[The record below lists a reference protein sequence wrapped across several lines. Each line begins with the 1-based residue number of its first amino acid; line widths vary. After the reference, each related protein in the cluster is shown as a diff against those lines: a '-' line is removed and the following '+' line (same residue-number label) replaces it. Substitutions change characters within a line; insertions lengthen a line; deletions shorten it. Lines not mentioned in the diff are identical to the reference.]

1 MFLFINVSIAIIMQ
15 KTSAS
20 IAFYYFTPLCSAV
33 KYSDGSVLLDSGKAA
48 IGTLL
53 SKENQYAYLFD
64 ILPVAVAILVDG
76 KLAKLNTAA
85 LHLLEAS
92 DEQLLLGRPVDDFVH
107 PLDQP
112 RSQGRLK
119 KQGDNWANANS
130 KFRVRTSK
138 GNFRMLLVISRAI
151 QFEGRDAVM
160 ISGMDMTHH
169 NEMDEQLRL
178 SEFNFRRL
186 FENMQDVYYRTD
198 VHGVV
203 QKVSP
208 AVSKILGYTP
218 EEIEGKP
225 AETLYPSASDRE
237 AFKKEIMMHGM
248 VNDFPGQMVSK
259 DGRVI
264 DISVNSQAL
273 FDDDGKFAGVEGI
286 CRDVTQRKMLERE
299 LQRLATTDSLTGIA
313 NRRAFLEHAE
323 HIFKSCQ
330 RYQTQMTLMM
340 LDLDF
345 FKNINDEYGHQC
357 GDQALIHFAE
367 TVKVELRESDLFG
380 RLGGEEFCVLL
391 QQADRPEAMLVAE
404 RIRDHIQSMP
414 LSSASGETFSLTVS
428 IGIAIYRAEDD
439 RLGRLLER
447 ADKALYQ
454 AKSHGRNQVIWET
467 C

>member
-1 MFLFINVSIAIIMQ
+1 M
-15 KTSAS
+15 
-20 IAFYYFTPLCSAV
+20 
-33 KYSDGSVLLDSGKAA
+33 
-48 IGTLL
+48 
-53 SKENQYAYLFD
+53 
-64 ILPVAVAILVDG
+64 PVAVAIVADG
-76 KLAKLNTAA
+76 KLVRLNRAA
-85 LHLLEAS
+85 VQLLEAS
-92 DEQLLLGRPVDDFVH
+92 DEQLLLGKPVNDFVH

-119 KQGDNWANANS
+119 KLGDNWTNANS

-138 GNFRMLLVISRAI
+138 GNFRMLLVISRSI
-151 QFEGRDAVM
+151 QFAGADAVM
-160 ISGMDMTHH
+160 ISGMDMTEH
-169 NEMDEQLRL
+169 NEMEEQLRL

-198 VHGVV
+198 IHGVI
-203 QKVSP
+203 QKISP
-208 AVSKILGYTP
+208 AVSKVLGYTP
-218 EEIEGKP
+218 EEMEGKP
-225 AETLYPSASDRE
+225 AEQFYPNISDRD
-237 AFKKEIMMHGM
+237 AFKKEIMMHGL

-264 DISVNSQAL
+264 DISVNSQVL
-273 FDDDGKFAGVEGI
+273 FDDDGKFAGIEGI

-299 LQRLATTDSLTGIA
+299 LQRLATTDPLTGIA

-330 RYQTQMTLMM
+330 RYQTEMTLMM

-345 FKNINDEYGHQC
+345 FKSINDKYGHQC

-391 QQADRPEAMLVAE
+391 QQASRPEAMLVAE
-404 RIRDHIQSMP
+404 RIRAHIQSMP
-414 LSSASGETFSLTVS
+414 LSTAAGEEFSLTVS
-428 IGIAIYRAEDD
+428 IGIATYRPEDD

-447 ADKALYQ
+447 SDKALYQ
-454 AKSHGRNQVIWET
+454 AKSHGRNQVIWEA
-467 C
+467 